1 MLPTGRAAGSR
12 RSARATNVD
21 MTEEAYREDL
31 GAQPPRRREASHGD
45 RFHIRV
51 VDDERTQLEFVGGF
65 LGKAGFEVA
74 LMGSAAEA
82 VERFRGEAFDLVLT
96 DQRMPEMS
104 GLDLLK
110 QCRALDPEVAVIIMT
125 AYGSI
130 ETAVSA
136 MKEGATDYLTK
147 PLNLEELRLRIDRV
161 KRSHQLL
168 RENTELREA
177 LQERHRIEGVIGESG
192 QMQEVLDLVR
202 RVAPSDAT
210 VLLRGESGTGK
221 ELIAKAI
228 HYASARRNGPL
239 VKVNCAALPE
249 TLLESE
255 LFGHEKGS
263 FTGAFT
269 TRKGRFEIADKG
281 TLFLDEIGDLPAH
294 IQAKLLRVLQE
305 REFERVGSNQAI
317 TSDVRIITA
326 THQDLE
332 QLMRQG
338 GFREDLYYRLN
349 VVTIILPPLRERRQ
363 DIPALIDHFL
373 RKFAEKN
380 GKTIQ
385 GFSREARDALLRYDY
400 PGNVRELENLVER
413 ATVLTRD
420 DVIGIGELPLT
431 IKEARPGAGDQTNIS
446 AAVEGME
453 RRMIVEALEAAG
465 GVQTKAADNLGI
477 SERALRYKLRKY
489 GLRDDK

>member
-1 MLPTGRAAGSR
+1 M
-12 RSARATNVD
+12 
-21 MTEEAYREDL
+21 
-31 GAQPPRRREASHGD
+31 
-45 RFHIRV
+45 V

-96 DQRMPEMS
+96 DQRMPDMS

-110 QCRALDPEVAVIIMT
+110 ECRALDPEVAVIIMT

-147 PLNLEELRLRIDRV
+147 PLNLEELRLRIERV
-161 KRSHQLL
+161 KRGHQLL

-228 HYASARRNGPL
+228 HYASARRKGPL

-255 LFGHEKGS
+255 LFGHEKGA
-263 FTGAFT
+263 FTGAFA

-294 IQAKLLRVLQE
+294 LQAKLLRVLQE
-305 REFERVGSNQAI
+305 REFERVGSNHAI

-326 THQDLE
+326 TNQDLD

-338 GFREDLYYRLN
+338 VFREDLYYRLN
-349 VVTIILPPLRERRQ
+349 VVTIILPPLRDRRQ
-363 DIPALIDHFL
+363 DLPALIDHFL

-385 GFSREARDALLRYDY
+385 GFSRDARDALLRYDY

-420 DVIGIGELPLT
+420 DIIGIGELPLT
-431 IKEARPGAGDQTNIS
+431 IKETHPGSGDQTNLS

-453 RRMIVEALEAAG
+453 RRMIVEALEAAA

-477 SERALRYKLRKY
+477 SERALRYKLQKY